1 MTAVS
6 KVLIVGAGVGGLAAA
21 VAFRQG
27 GIIVDIIEKTPDW
40 AVYGVGIIQPNNTL
54 RALDKIGLA
63 QACVENG
70 APFSGWSICDSAG
83 KELTVVAAPP
93 TAAPNFPAT
102 NGITRPK
109 LQKILGD
116 AAKDHGASLRL
127 GVVITEMND
136 HGDRVDVSFSDG
148 SQASYD
154 FVIGC
159 DGVYSDT
166 RKRLFGDVVTPT
178 FTGQG
183 VWRYNLPRPADMSM
197 GEAFAG
203 RTSKG
208 GTVPLS
214 PDLMYFLLVTAEPG
228 NPMMD
233 PSTMAQAMR
242 ARMAEYTGRVADM
255 RDQIVDNS
263 AVVYRPLES
272 AMLPAPW
279 YKGRA
284 IVIGDAAHATTPHLA
299 QGAAMAIEDAVLL
312 SELLGQDRPLADLLA
327 EFMRR
332 RFDRVKYVVDCS
344 GKIGNWELEEWA
356 AGVPDPQNRAGTLVF
371 QATHSLLEDY

>member
-6 KVLIVGAGVGGLAAA
+6 RVLVVGAGIGGLAAA
-21 VAFRQG
+21 VALRQQ
-27 GIIVDIIEKTPDW
+27 GIAVDIIEKTADW

-63 QACVENG
+63 RACVDNG
-70 APFSGWSICDSAG
+70 APFDGWSICDSSG

-93 TAAPNFPAT
+93 SAAPNFAAT

-116 AAKDHGASLRL
+116 AAKEHAAALRL
-127 GVVITEMND
+127 GVVVTDMAD
-136 HGDRVDVSFSDG
+136 LGDRVEISFSDG
-148 SQASYD
+148 IRDSYD

-159 DGVYSDT
+159 DGVYSDMRT
-166 RKRLFGDVVTPT
+166 RLFGDVITPT

-183 VWRYNLPRPADMSM
+183 VWRYNLPRPADMRM

-203 RTSKG
+203 RTSKA

-214 PDLMYFLLVTAEPG
+214 SDLMYFLLVTAEPG
-228 NPMMD
+228 NPIMD
-233 PSTMAQAMR
+233 PQTLADAMR
-242 ARMAEYTGRVADM
+242 ARMGDYTGRVADM
-255 RDQIVDNS
+255 GDHFIESS

-279 YKGRA
+279 HKGRA

-312 SELLGQDRPLADLLA
+312 GELLGQDRPLADLLD

-332 RFDRVKYVVDCS
+332 RFDRTKYVVDCS
-344 GKIGNWELEEWA
+344 GKIGRWELEEWA
-356 AGVPDPQNRAGTLVF
+356 AGVPDPQNRAGALVF
-371 QATHSLLEDY
+371 EATHALLEDY